1 VKCLGLLAL
10 TSEEKCKGV
19 TTLLLL
25 YFFIML
31 LTFQY
36 LLFNSLSN
44 YFIHLIIIIETFKYR
59 LLFYLELREIIF
71 QVARNEIEEGEIR
84 SQALEA
90 LIDMTAVYDQYVLHD
105 NALIQFLLRLQEGAE
120 PALLRV
126 GAEGSA
132 KLLFSGRLSEPKLFA
147 NLLKFFFIPELAAQL
162 SVEEEDDERNNTDT
176 HAHHTADDAFLG
188 SSSRLQQVL
197 SIFFQ
202 AFFVGGE
209 DRDSIAFLCVSDLVS
224 DLSMLVRDS
233 LLDPSAMSRVRN
245 ADISITVVSIF
256 CTVDYFSLHFFH
268 FHLVFFFS
276 LSTLFFC
283 NECLISSSLFDIIPP
298 PQLLYFLLFSYY
310 QITSRLLA
318 LCDSIKLP
326 ISEAHS
332 AECSLLGNANMSCC
346 YMLDSPSLFC

>member
-1 VKCLGLLAL
+1 
-10 TSEEKCKGV
+10 
-19 TTLLLL
+19 
-25 YFFIML
+25 
-31 LTFQY
+31 
-36 LLFNSLSN
+36 
-44 YFIHLIIIIETFKYR
+44 
-59 LLFYLELREIIF
+59 LREIIF

-105 NALIQFLLRLQEGAE
+105 NPLIQFLLRLQEGAE

-162 SVEEEDDERNNTDT
+162 SVEEEDDERNNTRTDT
-176 HAHHTADDAFLG
+176 HAHAHHTADDAFLG

-202 AFFVGGE
+202 AFFVGGK

-233 LLDPSAMSRVRN
+233 LLDPSAMSRVRI
-245 ADISITVVSIF
+245 AAISFIVVSIF
-256 CTVDYFSLHFFH
+256 YTVDHFSL
-268 FHLVFFFS
+268 
-276 LSTLFFC
+276 LF
-283 NECLISSSLFDIIPP
+283 
-298 PQLLYFLLFSYY
+298 
-310 QITSRLLA
+310 
-318 LCDSIKLP
+318 
-326 ISEAHS
+326 
-332 AECSLLGNANMSCC
+332 
-346 YMLDSPSLFC
+346 

>member
-1 VKCLGLLAL
+1 MIDDFKFLILL
-10 TSEEKCKGV
+10 
-19 TTLLLL
+19 
-25 YFFIML
+25 
-31 LTFQY
+31 
-36 LLFNSLSN
+36 
-44 YFIHLIIIIETFKYR
+44 
-59 LLFYLELREIIF
+59 LELREIIF

-126 GAEGSA
+126 GSEGSA

-162 SVEEEDDERNNTDT
+162 SVEEEDDVRNNAHTDT
-176 HAHHTADDAFLG
+176 HAQAHHTADDAFLG

-202 AFFVGGE
+202 AFFVGGK

-233 LLDPSAMSRVRN
+233 LLDPSAMSRVRI
-245 ADISITVVSIF
+245 AAISF
-256 CTVDYFSLHFFH
+256 YFD
-268 FHLVFFFS
+268 
-276 LSTLFFC
+276 T
-283 NECLISSSLFDIIPP
+283 NI
-298 PQLLYFLLFSYY
+298 
-310 QITSRLLA
+310 
-318 LCDSIKLP
+318 
-326 ISEAHS
+326 
-332 AECSLLGNANMSCC
+332 
-346 YMLDSPSLFC
+346 

>member
-1 VKCLGLLAL
+1 
-10 TSEEKCKGV
+10 
-19 TTLLLL
+19 
-25 YFFIML
+25 M
-31 LTFQY
+31 
-36 LLFNSLSN
+36 
-44 YFIHLIIIIETFKYR
+44 
-59 LLFYLELREIIF
+59 
-71 QVARNEIEEGEIR
+71 ARNEIEEGEIR

-162 SVEEEDDERNNTDT
+162 SVEEEDDERNNTHTETHT

-202 AFFVGGE
+202 AFFVGGK

-233 LLDPSAMSRVRN
+233 LLDPSAMSRVRI
-245 ADISITVVSIF
+245 AAISFIVVSIF
-256 CTVDYFSLHFFH
+256 CIVDHFSLFSFFH
-268 FHLVFFFS
+268 FPLVFF
-276 LSTLFFC
+276 LSPLCLFF
-283 NECLISSSLFDIIPP
+283 
-298 PQLLYFLLFSYY
+298 
-310 QITSRLLA
+310 
-318 LCDSIKLP
+318 
-326 ISEAHS
+326 
-332 AECSLLGNANMSCC
+332 
-346 YMLDSPSLFC
+346 